1 MVNDNYQI
9 DSIAQLVGAPKC
21 TYVVVFTDRNMYRG
35 FATHA
40 ISERFL
46 DILNQSSVVN
56 NPEVTSDFL
65 PLTDVEIYDLDG
77 KKEDVA
83 ANCLLNKNNILTV
96 AESVITYGELP
107 PSTPFQY
114 TAFRRKKPVWVNIQI
129 QDFTAVGQVYIGQN
143 ETSIM
148 SLEMAQI
155 FIPVTNATLSSKLN
169 SSRYEFNFLAVNKNQ
184 ITIISEIN
192 KP

>member
-65 PLTDVEIYDLDG
+65 PLTDVEIFDLDG

-83 ANCLLNKNNILTV
+83 ANSLVNKNNILAV

-129 QDFTAVGQVYIGQN
+129 QDFTAVGQVYIGEN
-143 ETSIM
+143 EASIM

-155 FIPVTNATLSSKLN
+155 FIPVTSVTLSSKLN

-184 ITIISEIN
+184 ITIISEVTR
-192 KP
+192 P